1 MIPNAEEFLDNYIK
15 KENIPW
21 NQDIEKLY
29 GAINAAM
36 IEFAK
41 LHVTQALNA
50 VYEKGVNDLTEW
62 CGDPYTGEGSDYL
75 NRDKVL
81 NSYPLTLVK

>member
-21 NQDIEKLY
+21 NQDVEKLY

-36 IEFAK
+36 IGYGVEILKYNLKQYKMQYSMIEFNGRK
-41 LHVTQALNA
+41 LKTIDEITLETIKEL
-50 VYEKGVNDLTEW
+50 EK
-62 CGDPYTGEGSDYL
+62 
-75 NRDKVL
+75 
-81 NSYPLTLVK
+81 